1 MECCSCVKE
10 MRALWNPQ
18 GFDLF
23 SHLRLLVTT
32 TVDAGWLE
40 TTGQSPLAQ
49 MSICRMKRPIE
60 LRKGDTRKAPFS
72 RRATDIFISR
82 LFQEVV

>member
-1 MECCSCVKE
+1 

-40 TTGQSPLAQ
+40 TTGQSPLTQ
-49 MSICRMKRPIE
+49 MSISCVSCAIE
-60 LRKGDTRKAPFS
+60 LEKVEFRTARVQLVL
-72 RRATDIFISR
+72 ATS
-82 LFQEVV
+82 

>member
-1 MECCSCVKE
+1 
-10 MRALWNPQ
+10 LWNPQ

-40 TTGQSPLAQ
+40 TINHSSGAHVSISDNLA
-49 MSICRMKRPIE
+49 IE
-60 LRKGDTRKAPFS
+60 LGKVDARKAPFS